1 MELRQIRSFLSIAE
15 TLHFGRTAELI
26 HLSQPALSLQI
37 RALEEEVGVR
47 LFERNRRKT
56 TLTAAGFAFRDDA
69 TRALSQL
76 DQAVRRARLAA
87 DGKLG
92 LLRIGF
98 ISTAGSEIVPNIVRQ
113 FRELNPEVEF
123 SLRAI
128 TTADQV
134 RMLETGSL
142 DIGFLRLPIGGHAT
156 LDVVTVHREPFVLV
170 VPASHKLAKRKRVR
184 LSEVSGQDFVMYE
197 RAYAPGFH
205 DLIFGMLRDAGIVP
219 NISQTAAEI
228 ATLISLVDAHMGI
241 AILPAS
247 AVKHSVASVIA
258 CEIADEIPMSEIA
271 LVVSKRVRAAV
282 VDNFR
287 IFCAERV
294 RSGEELFIRSSKL
307 TPAPN
312 TPAQCYRWCIGCT
325 EKRRQRRD
333 AELRGG
339 FVDRLT
345 AERWRSRRASF
356 LTSMYGVVPSHFLGC
371 LHNYPY

>member
-47 LFERNRRKT
+47 LLERNRRKT
-56 TLTAAGFAFRDDA
+56 TLTAAGVAFRDDA
-69 TRALSQL
+69 AAALSQL
-76 DQAVRRARLAA
+76 DEAIRMARLAA
-87 DGKLG
+87 SGKLG
-92 LLRIGF
+92 ILRIGF
-98 ISTAGSEIVPNIVRQ
+98 ISTVGSEIVPTIVRQ

-134 RMLETGSL
+134 PMLKTGSL
-142 DIGFLRLPIGGHAT
+142 DIGFLRLPIGGHPT

-170 VPASHKLAKRKRVR
+170 VPASHNLAKRKRVR
-184 LSEVSGQDFVMYE
+184 LREVAGHEFVMYE

-205 DLIFGMLRDAGIVP
+205 DLILGLLRDAGIVP
-219 NISQTAAEI
+219 NVSQTAAEI
-228 ATLISLVDAHMGI
+228 STLISLVAAHMGV

-258 CEIADEIPMSEIA
+258 CDIVDKIPVSEIGIA
-271 LVVSKRVRAAV
+271 FSKRVRAAV

-287 IFCAERV
+287 
-294 RSGEELFIRSSKL
+294 
-307 TPAPN
+307 
-312 TPAQCYRWCIGCT
+312 
-325 EKRRQRRD
+325 
-333 AELRGG
+333 
-339 FVDRLT
+339 
-345 AERWRSRRASF
+345 SF
-356 LTSMYGVVPSHFLGC
+356 ALLWFAKHS
-371 LHNYPY
+371 

>member
-37 RALEEEVGVR
+37 RALEEDVGVR

-56 TLTAAGFAFRDDA
+56 TLTAAGVAFRDDA
-69 TRALSQL
+69 VAALSQL
-76 DQAVRRARLAA
+76 DQAIRRARQAA

-98 ISTAGSEIVPNIVRQ
+98 ISTAGSEIVPHIVGQ
-113 FRELNPEVEF
+113 FRELNPAVEF

-134 RMLETGSL
+134 QMLETGLL
-142 DIGFLRLPIGGHAT
+142 DIGFLRLPIGEHSA
-156 LDVVTVHREPFVLV
+156 LEVATVHRESFVLV

-184 LSEVSGQDFVMYE
+184 LSEVSGEDFVMYE
-197 RAYAPGFH
+197 RTYAPGFH
-205 DLIFGMLRDAGIVP
+205 DLILGMLRDARVVP
-219 NISQTAAEI
+219 NVSQTAAEI
-228 ATLISLVDAHMGI
+228 STLISLVDAHMGV

-258 CEIADEIPMSEIA
+258 CDIVDQIPMSGIA
-271 LVVSKRVRAAV
+271 IVVSKHVRAAV

-287 IFCAERV
+287 TFALKKLGRPRNSLHAN
-294 RSGEELFIRSSKL
+294 RS
-307 TPAPN
+307 
-312 TPAQCYRWCIGCT
+312 
-325 EKRRQRRD
+325 
-333 AELRGG
+333 
-339 FVDRLT
+339 
-345 AERWRSRRASF
+345 
-356 LTSMYGVVPSHFLGC
+356 
-371 LHNYPY
+371 